1 MSPGPDFTGVK
12 RPAFDTMADQHTA
25 AAGRLA
31 DLATRLHGELT
42 AAGLDTLPATR
53 IRDLARQAR
62 TQAEDLR
69 RRRRLV
75 DELEREKVVFG
86 TSTAAGSFVPL
97 PDKLETGQ
105 AMLDGAA
112 AADAAIAA
120 HTKLPRGKVLPEQ
133 LAVLQRYAAKAHDPA
148 FAKAFMSRLGARG
161 VTDLAN
167 AIWQE
172 KASWERAGDHEGAK
186 RAAAQ
191 GDHVLRMLST
201 TLAAATD
208 PDSPAY
214 LGAGFL
220 QRLKAAGRTSRDVH
234 SVTGGRPTA
243 YHDLADVLGA
253 HPGKPPYSAEFMRTV
268 GRDMIALD
276 REVHDALKNGEGT
289 KVMSDMR
296 TFVPDLLRAAASR
309 PAAAQALLDH
319 TPAGRKTTNLHYLL
333 HDRVAWWT
341 DNPHSTADDRDAR
354 ALGAAMEAA
363 MKGSDP
369 VSLRL
374 TAETLKILGADLPP
388 LYARNTAEKLQL
400 ADQAGFDQRAS
411 LRPAL
416 GTILSAHID
425 ELGRIIEGRNVLKS
439 GVGETLKDQSV
450 NRRDIDYALLLATSD
465 DAVFAQITRAQA
477 EHTRVEIDRIFPL
490 TDKGPRLVD
499 PLSKESKTFG
509 HILGAREQ
517 ALYSAGRANEA
528 AAKELESMVRSAIG
542 IVPVPGKEF
551 AGKLAEQAFKG
562 MRLEGFAKEVAGE
575 VGGKPG
581 TYAFDKGASWIAGF
595 FKNGKMLDESYATA
609 TENRELVNRLMEQM
623 VATAT
628 VAHGQHDGQGLK
640 GRSFIDENGRM
651 KPIIEMTPA
660 EYEAFLN
667 WAADHS
673 GFNSQKAFSEGIMN
687 DGAEEARRSY
697 GVAD

>member
-1 MSPGPDFTGVK
+1 MSPDPDFTGVK
-12 RPAFDTMADQHTA
+12 RPQFDTMATQHTA
-25 AAGRLA
+25 AAERLA

-42 AAGLDTLPATR
+42 AAGLDTMPATR
-53 IRDLARQAR
+53 IRELARQAQ

-69 RRRRLV
+69 RRRQLV
-75 DELEREKVVFG
+75 DELERKKVVFG
-86 TSTAAGSFVPL
+86 ASTAAGTFLPL
-97 PDKLETGQ
+97 PDRLETGQ
-105 AMLDGAA
+105 AMLDGTA

-120 HTKLPRGKVLPEQ
+120 YTRPPRGKVLPEQ
-133 LAVLQRYAAKAHDPA
+133 LAVVQRYAAKAHDPA

-161 VTDLAN
+161 VTDLAH
-167 AIWQE
+167 AIRLEQ
-172 KASWERAGDHEGAK
+172 ASWERAGDHDGAR

-191 GDHVLRMLST
+191 GDHVLRILST

-208 PDSPAY
+208 PAGPAY

-220 QRLKAAGRTSRDVH
+220 QRLKAAGRTSRGIH

-253 HPGKPPYSAEFMRTV
+253 HPGEPPYSAEFMRTV

-276 REVHDALKNGEGT
+276 REVHDALKNGDGT
-289 KVMSDMR
+289 KVMDDMR
-296 TFVPDLLRAAASR
+296 TFVPDLLRAAASS

-319 TPAGRKTTNLHYLL
+319 TPAGRTSTNLNYLL

-341 DNPHSTADDRDAR
+341 DNPNSTTDDRDAR

-374 TAETLKILGADLPP
+374 TAETLKILGADLPG
-388 LYARNTAEKLQL
+388 LYARNSAEKLQL

-425 ELGRIIEGRNVLKS
+425 ALGRIIDGRNVLKS
-439 GVGETLKDQSV
+439 GVGATLKDQSV

-465 DAVFAQITRAQA
+465 DAVFGQIARAQA

-490 TDKGPRLVD
+490 TDKGPRLAD
-499 PLSKESKTFG
+499 PIARESKTFG
-509 HILGAREQ
+509 HLLGAREQ
-517 ALYSAGRANEA
+517 ALYSVGRANEA

-575 VGGKPG
+575 AGGRPG

-628 VAHGQHDGQGLK
+628 VAHGQHDGQGLE
-640 GRSFIDENGRM
+640 GRSFTDKNAAM
-651 KPIIEMTPA
+651 KPIVEMTPA
-660 EYEAFLN
+660 EYDDFLN
-667 WAADHS
+667 WASYHS
-673 GFNSQKAFSEGIMN
+673 QFSSLKAKGQGVMN
-687 DGAEEARRSY
+687 DGAEEARRSF
-697 GVAD
+697 GIAD